1 MLWRMCADTHQ
12 EVRHHGSAKFPSIR
26 QSNGNNGSARP
37 DSVDLAEA
45 MALMADADDAGDDA
59 AGETASADDDAD
71 DDASKPAAASS
82 PT

>member
-1 MLWRMCADTHQ
+1 MAQQNSPASGNL
-12 EVRHHGSAKFPSIR
+12 
-26 QSNGNNGSARP
+26 NGNNGSARP

-45 MALMADADDAGDDA
+45 MALMADGDDAGDDA